1 MTWIISRAL
10 FSTPPV
16 FVAIGVGFDVN
27 DRVFRNF
34 IWDYKISLKVKTDWN
49 LLTHSYYGWVIR
61 Q

>member
-34 IWDYKISLKVKTDWN
+34 ILDYN
-49 LLTHSYYGWVIR
+49 LLIKFH
-61 Q
+61 